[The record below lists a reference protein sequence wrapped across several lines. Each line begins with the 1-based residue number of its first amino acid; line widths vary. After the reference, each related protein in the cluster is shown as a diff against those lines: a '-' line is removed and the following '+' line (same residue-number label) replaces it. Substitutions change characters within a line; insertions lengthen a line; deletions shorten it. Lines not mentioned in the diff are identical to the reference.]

1 MYKTNQ
7 QAWDEVT
14 NGIIKSRKLTKIT
27 MELYNQ
33 ENFIGLTQEQGIMYI
48 LNYENNL

>member
-33 ENFIGLTQEQGIMYI
+33 ENFIGLTQEQRDNVYSVYSK
-48 LNYENNL
+48 L

>member
-14 NGIIKSRKLTKIT
+14 NEIIKSRKLTKIT

-33 ENFIGLTQEQGIMYI
+33 ENFIGLTQEQRDNVYSK
-48 LNYENNL
+48 L